1 MKSRHTEGAIFV
13 KTLNKEIVKTT
24 TLKIFNA
31 LALVIV
37 LIVNYLANALPLNG
51 IKTGAVS
58 DKYYNEF
65 APAGITFAIWGVIYT
80 LLIGVMIWQFLG
92 INHLKTIAVKEIG
105 LLFIANCVLNAL
117 WLYAWHHE
125 AFVITLVLMLGIL
138 WTLVEINQIESKKLS
153 PHTPSRGLL
162 QSAFGIYLGW
172 ICIATIANFTTF
184 FVSIQFSKL
193 GLSDTFW
200 TGGVIG
206 IGAITAA
213 LLVVRFKNIFIGLAV
228 LWALVGIVIRQ
239 SQLHGHFTAIS
250 WAALTYS
257 LAVVSSLFY
266 GRR

>member
-1 MKSRHTEGAIFV
+1 M
-13 KTLNKEIVKTT
+13 KTT
-24 TLKIFNA
+24 TLKIVNVIAF
-31 LALVIV
+31 LIV
-37 LIVNYLANALPLNG
+37 LIVNYLANALPING
-51 IKTGAVS
+51 IQTGAIS

-65 APAGITFAIWGVIYT
+65 APAGITFAIWGVIYS
-80 LLIGVMIWQFLG
+80 LLIAVMIWQFIG
-92 INHLKTIAVKEIG
+92 NNHLKTIAVKSFG
-105 LLFIANCVLNAL
+105 WLFIVNCLLNAM
-117 WLYAWHHE
+117 WLFAWHHE
-125 AFVITLVLMLGIL
+125 SFVLTLILMLGIL
-138 WTLVEINQIESKKLS
+138 WTLVELNRIESQVLS
-153 PHTPSRGLL
+153 SHTPSRGLL
-162 QSAFGIYLGW
+162 QSAFGVYLGW

-184 FVSIQFSKL
+184 FVSIHFNKF

-239 SQLHGHFTAIS
+239 SQLHGHFTPIS

-257 LAVVSSLFY
+257 LAVVASLFY

>member
-1 MKSRHTEGAIFV
+1 M
-13 KTLNKEIVKTT
+13 KTT
-24 TLKIFNA
+24 TLKIVNVFA
-31 LALVIV
+31 LLIV
-37 LIVNYLANALPLNG
+37 LIVNYLANALPING
-51 IKTGAVS
+51 IQTGAIS

-65 APAGITFAIWGVIYT
+65 APAGITFAIWGIIYI
-80 LLIGVMIWQFLG
+80 LLIAVMVWQFIG
-92 INHLKTIAVKEIG
+92 INHLKTIAVKTIG
-105 LLFIANCVLNAL
+105 WLVVLNCAL
-117 WLYAWHHE
+117 NASWLYAWHHE
-125 AFVITLVLMLGIL
+125 SFVLTLVLMLGIL
-138 WTLVEINQIESKKLS
+138 WTLVEINKIEANKLS
-153 PHTPSRGLL
+153 RHTPTWGLL

-184 FVSIQFSKL
+184 FVSINFNKF

-213 LLVVRFKNIFIGLAV
+213 LLVVRFKNIYIGLAV

-250 WAALTYS
+250 WAAMTYS
-257 LAVVSSLFY
+257 LAVVASLFY

>member
-1 MKSRHTEGAIFV
+1 M
-13 KTLNKEIVKTT
+13 KTT

-51 IKTGAVS
+51 IRTGDIS

-80 LLIGVMIWQFLG
+80 LLIGVIIWQFIG
-92 INHLKTIAVKEIG
+92 INHLKTVAIKAIG
-105 LLFIANCVLNAL
+105 LLFIGNCVLNAL

-125 AFVITLVLMLGIL
+125 AFVITLMLMLGIL
-138 WTLVEINQIESKKLS
+138 WTLVEINKVEAFELS
-153 PHTPSRGLL
+153 RHTPSKELIK
-162 QSAFGIYLGW
+162 SAFGIYLGW

-213 LLVVRFKNIFIGLAV
+213 LLVVRFKNIYIGLAV
-228 LWALVGIVIRQ
+228 LWALIGIVIRQ
-239 SQLHGHFTAIS
+239 NQLHGHFTAIS

-257 LAVVSSLFY
+257 LAVVASLFY
-266 GRR
+266 ARR